1 MNLENQNNNM
11 QELDQRVEQ
20 LLTPRFAPS
29 AEGFKLQ
36 KPQQRPRHSWL
47 LNAAR
52 IGGLAAVLVIGI
64 FAMISPTSEA
74 HAMSA
79 EDIVYKALEEF
90 QNLGSF
96 RVEFKAKVVANNGK
110 DKTEIY
116 RFAEDGDDVAGV
128 LMLLKA
134 DGKTSFRIEW
144 SSGEVQLFDAF
155 EMRYKMW
162 KDGELVCNEPR
173 TSINAKFT
181 KLLTLDGV
189 KQEFGSNS
197 DVRMKEQ
204 ENNIT
209 LSLVDND
216 TEEIGAIFSRDNGRL
231 EECGARRK
239 DSSGKWVKLLSAKID
254 YSTHIT
260 KAEIT
265 AVPKK

>member
-29 AEGFKLQ
+29 VEGFKLEL
-36 KPQQRPRHSWL
+36 KPRKARYAWL
-47 LNAAR
+47 FSAMRICGVAAAL
-52 IGGLAAVLVIGI
+52 IVGLFVL
-64 FAMISPTSEA
+64 ISPTNEVN
-74 HAMSA
+74 AMSA

-90 QNLGSF
+90 QNAESF
-96 RVEFKAKVVANNGK
+96 RVEFKAKVVANNGN

-162 KDGELVCNEPR
+162 KNGELVCNEPR

>member
-29 AEGFKLQ
+29 VENFKLEL
-36 KPQQRPRHSWL
+36 KPRKARYAWL
-47 LNAAR
+47 FSAMRICGVAAAL
-52 IGGLAAVLVIGI
+52 IVGI
-64 FAMISPTSEA
+64 FVLINPTNEVN
-74 HAMSA
+74 AMSA

-90 QNLGSF
+90 QNAESF
-96 RVEFKAKVVANNGK
+96 RVEFKAKVVANNGN

-144 SSGEVQLFDAF
+144 SSGVVQLFDSF

-162 KDGELVCNEPR
+162 ENGVLVSDEPR

-181 KLLTLDGV
+181 KLLSLDNV
-189 KQEFGSNS
+189 KQEFGSNP
-197 DVRMKEQ
+197 DIQIKEQ
-204 ENNIT
+204 GNSIT
-209 LSLVDND
+209 LSLKDD
-216 TEEIGAIFSRDNGRL
+216 PTEEIGAIFSRDNGRL

-260 KAEIT
+260 KAGIT

>member
-29 AEGFKLQ
+29 AENFKLEL
-36 KPQQRPRHSWL
+36 KPRKARYAWL
-47 LNAAR
+47 FSAMR
-52 IGGLAAVLVIGI
+52 IGGVAAALIVGI
-64 FAMISPTSEA
+64 FVLINPTNEA
-74 HAMSA
+74 NAMSA
-79 EDIVYKALEEF
+79 EEIVYKALEEF
-90 QNLGSF
+90 QNVGSF
-96 RVEFKAKVVANNGK
+96 RVEFKAKVVANNGN

-162 KDGELVCNEPR
+162 KDGKLVCNEPR

-181 KLLTLDGV
+181 KLLSLDGV

-197 DVRMKEQ
+197 DVRMNEQ

-239 DSSGKWVKLLSAKID
+239 EASGQWVKLLSAKID
-254 YSTHIT
+254 YSTPVS

-265 AVPKK
+265 SVPKK

>member
-29 AEGFKLQ
+29 VENFKLEL
-36 KPQQRPRHSWL
+36 KPKKSRKAWL
-47 LNAAR
+47 FSAMR
-52 IGGLAAVLVIGI
+52 IGGVAAALIVGMFILIN
-64 FAMISPTSEA
+64 PTNEA
-74 HAMSA
+74 NAMSA
-79 EDIVYKALEEF
+79 EEIVYKALEEF
-90 QNLGSF
+90 QNVDSF
-96 RVEFKAKVVANNGK
+96 RVEFKAKVVANNGN

-116 RFAEDGDDVAGV
+116 RFAEDGEDVAGV
-128 LMLLKA
+128 LMLLKD

-162 KDGELVCNEPR
+162 KDGELVCEEPR

-197 DVRMKEQ
+197 DVQIKEQ
-204 ENNIT
+204 GNNIT
-209 LSLVDND
+209 LSLVGND

-254 YSTHIT
+254 YSTPIT

>member
-29 AEGFKLQ
+29 VENFKLEL
-36 KPQQRPRHSWL
+36 KPRKARYAWL
-47 LNAAR
+47 FSAMRICGVAAAL
-52 IGGLAAVLVIGI
+52 IVGLFVL
-64 FAMISPTSEA
+64 ISPTNEVN
-74 HAMSA
+74 AMSA

-90 QNLGSF
+90 QNADSF
-96 RVEFKAKVVANNGK
+96 RVEFKAKVVANNGN

-144 SSGEVQLFDAF
+144 SSGVVQLFDSF

-162 KDGELVCNEPR
+162 ENGVLVSDEPR

-181 KLLTLDGV
+181 KLLSLDNV
-189 KQEFGSNS
+189 KQEFGSNP
-197 DVRMKEQ
+197 DIQIKEQ
-204 ENNIT
+204 GNSIT
-209 LSLVDND
+209 LSLKDD
-216 TEEIGAIFSRDNGRL
+216 PTEEIGAIFSRDNGRL